1 MNFLFDNPLT
11 NMPGG
16 WFLLLYGSIIFFT
29 AITFKVFKSSLDWTS
44 KLPIPLVPQNPNPFE
59 IAYLR
64 GGDNEFARSLV
75 FALVQK
81 GFLEITSE
89 GKKSYIKLTAN
100 QPNWTTLSPVER
112 SVLPWFQTTR
122 ETKEVFTTYGVT
134 EILKPYSETYFQQ
147 ITRLN
152 FLTPNDVASK
162 TRVISFL
169 VLSALG
175 LLGIYKLLAAVQHG
189 RKNFGFLIVFIVIAT
204 FIFYLLSKTSRLSTL
219 GKRYVEQIQQAF
231 ENLKTKVKTP
241 ISKDS
246 NSGYSMS
253 AVDPFLLTVGVF
265 GVGALSGTLYNQYEQ
280 AFHRANVAGGSSC
293 GSGCGSSCSSGSS
306 GGDGGGGGGSCGGG
320 CGGCGGGC
328 S

>member
-16 WFLLLYGSIIFFT
+16 WFLLLYGSIIFLT
-29 AITFKVFKSSLDWTS
+29 AITFKVYKSSLDWTS
-44 KLPIPLVPQNPNPFE
+44 KLQPPLVSQNPNPFE

-81 GFLEITSE
+81 GFLEITNE
-89 GKKSYIKLTAN
+89 GKKSFIRLTAN

-122 ETKEVFTTYGVT
+122 ETKEVFTSYGVT
-134 EILKPYSETYFQQ
+134 EILKPYSSTYEQQ
-147 ITRLN
+147 LTRHN
-152 FLTPNDVASK
+152 FLTPNDVATK
-162 TRVISFL
+162 TRLISFFAW
-169 VLSALG
+169 SAMT
-175 LLGIYKLLAAVQHG
+175 LLGIYKLLAAIQHG
-189 RKNFGFLIVFIVIAT
+189 RKNFGFLIVFVVIT
-204 FIFYLLSKTSRLSTL
+204 TIIFYFLSKTSRLSAL
-219 GKRYVEQIQQAF
+219 GKKYVERIQQAF
-231 ENLKTKVKTP
+231 ENLKTTVQRK
-241 ISKDS
+241 ISADS
-246 NSGYSMS
+246 NADYAMN

-265 GVGALSGTLYNQYEQ
+265 GTAALTGTLYNNYEQ
-280 AFHRANVAGGSSC
+280 AFHRASVAGGSSC

-306 GGDGGGGGGSCGGG
+306 GGDGGGGGCGGGG